1 MESCSSGEDLITTK
15 IRKPY
20 TITKQRERWTEEEH
34 NRFLEALKLYGRA
47 WQRIAEHI
55 GTKTAVQIRS
65 HAQKF
70 FSKLEKEALTKGVP
84 LGQAHDIDIP
94 PPRPKRKPSNP
105 YPRKTAVTAPIS
117 SSVGSKDGK
126 PVAIINSLNP
136 SKQVLDLENDP
147 PAEEPPITAT
157 FGRSK
162 QSSDKR
168 SFSEVVN
175 PLQEDPRPYISS
187 PSKHSLSESV
197 ALTDQCALREFMPST
212 EKHEQTSMDD
222 SSVTVEFK
230 RNQKL
235 NKADDG
241 YNDHDI
247 GGREGLN
254 LRNYSQASN
263 DKIVPREASEDTK
276 HQENPQELPSNQNYP
291 RHIPVHVVD
300 EKTEKPFSRMT
311 DHITI
316 GRQSGSQT
324 NPNHLKIHPSVS
336 ATGEHQMNTERSSIH
351 HPFLIFHPPFT
362 QFHHDQDAYRSYTN
376 ISAISSL
383 IISTLLQNP
392 AANAAA
398 SLAAGSWQ
406 FADYS
411 FPDNHVGGF
420 PVKNIDTHPSL
431 AAIAAT
437 TVAAATAWWA
447 LQGLLPFCPPPHSG
461 FIFAPAPTTTIPMT
475 ETIQVPEDTK
485 QRVDCSPQTPAQE
498 DQQVMDQEFSAA
510 LKLRHSFK
518 KASSLF
524 TSDSEESGDAKS
536 CGLEQ
541 KVTGDVQ
548 PQSSIEFH
556 GSKNGKT
563 RKQLDRSS
571 CGSNTPSGSE
581 VEEDLVLEKHI
592 EGKEEHKEAEL
603 SHITGEPINRRFRSI
618 GIGNL
623 NDYWKEVSEE
633 GRLAFQALFLRDVLP
648 QSFSPPHDLRNK
660 AHPQNDAEEGKQ
672 NSSKNDDR
680 DVLELELSS
689 KTWAMNLDHPVCS
702 EKDESSNNTDRLSMN
717 GLVGHGKLKAR
728 RTGFKPYKRCSVEA
742 KESRVLNTG
751 SQSEERDA
759 KRMRL
764 QGEAAV

>member
-1 MESCSSGEDLITTK
+1 
-15 IRKPY
+15 
-20 TITKQRERWTEEEH
+20 
-34 NRFLEALKLYGRA
+34 
-47 WQRIAEHI
+47 
-55 GTKTAVQIRS
+55 
-65 HAQKF
+65 
-70 FSKLEKEALTKGVP
+70 
-84 LGQAHDIDIP
+84 
-94 PPRPKRKPSNP
+94 
-105 YPRKTAVTAPIS
+105 
-117 SSVGSKDGK
+117 
-126 PVAIINSLNP
+126 
-136 SKQVLDLENDP
+136 
-147 PAEEPPITAT
+147 
-157 FGRSK
+157 
-162 QSSDKR
+162 
-168 SFSEVVN
+168 
-175 PLQEDPRPYISS
+175 
-187 PSKHSLSESV
+187 
-197 ALTDQCALREFMPST
+197 MPST
-212 EKHEQTSMDD
+212 EKHEQTSMDE

-235 NKADDG
+235 NKAADG

-254 LRNYSQASN
+254 LRKNSQASN

-276 HQENPQELPSNQNYP
+276 HQENPQKLPSNQNYP

-300 EKTEKPFSRMT
+300 EKTEKPFSKMT

-316 GRQSGSQT
+316 GRQSGAQA

-351 HPFLIFHPPFT
+351 HPFPIFHPPFT

-411 FPDNHVGGF
+411 FPDTHVGGF
-420 PVKNIDTHPSL
+420 PMKNIETHASL

-437 TVAAATAWWA
+437 TVAAASAWWA
-447 LQGLLPFCPPPHSG
+447 SQGLLPFCPPPQSG

-485 QRVDCSPQTPAQE
+485 QRVDCIRQTPAQE

-510 LKLRHSFK
+510 LKSRHSFK

-603 SHITGEPINRRFRSI
+603 SHITGEPINRRFRSV

-623 NDYWKEVSEE
+623 NDSWKEVSEE
-633 GRLAFQALFLRDVLP
+633 VVVR
-648 QSFSPPHDLRNK
+648 
-660 AHPQNDAEEGKQ
+660 
-672 NSSKNDDR
+672 
-680 DVLELELSS
+680 
-689 KTWAMNLDHPVCS
+689 
-702 EKDESSNNTDRLSMN
+702 
-717 GLVGHGKLKAR
+717 
-728 RTGFKPYKRCSVEA
+728 
-742 KESRVLNTG
+742 
-751 SQSEERDA
+751 
-759 KRMRL
+759 
-764 QGEAAV
+764 